1 MACLLTLAHLL
12 AVDVPPTLAERIID
26 PLRAAAELHGIST
39 LPRLAAFI
47 GQAIVETSGF
57 QKFDEVL
64 VYSSPER
71 IADVFRSRVPSI
83 EAAKRLVRNPVALAN
98 CVYAGKNGNGN
109 EASGDGYRYHGRGV
123 FQLTG
128 RYWYERAGQELGR
141 PYLTCP
147 DLLAQ
152 PSDAA
157 LTAAWYWS
165 VNGCNDLAD
174 KRDLDA
180 ITKAING
187 PAMLDRDRR
196 KRETNNVLA
205 ILKGGGK

>member
-12 AVDVPPTLAERIID
+12 AVDVPQSLAARVIE
-26 PLRAAAELHGIST
+26 PLRASAALHDIST
-39 LPRLAAFI
+39 PPRLAAFI

-64 VYSSPER
+64 VYSSPDR
-71 IADVFRSRVPSI
+71 IAEIFHSRVPSP
-83 EAAKRLVRNPVALAN
+83 AAAQRLVRNPVALAN
-98 CVYAGKNGNGN
+98 CVYAGKNGNGP

-128 RYWYERAGQELGR
+128 RYWYERAGRELGR
-141 PYLTCP
+141 PYLSNP

-152 PSDAA
+152 ASDAA
-157 LTAAWYWS
+157 LSAAWYWA
-165 VNGCNDLAD
+165 VNGCNELAD

-180 ITKAING
+180 ITKVING
-187 PAMLDRDRR
+187 PAMLDSDRR
-196 KRETNNVLA
+196 RRETNAALA
-205 ILKGGGK
+205 VLKGGAK